1 MVVGKVIDRHKSR
14 DLALIQI
21 SGEYVPVKSVKN
33 IETIDDGTRL
43 YAVGTPKDYELSQ
56 TVTQGILSA
65 RRKLESWNF
74 IQTDADI
81 NPGNSGGAL
90 VTQDG
95 KLVGVNVLKR
105 RNAEGLGFAIPVNE
119 ISKYLELP

>member
-1 MVVGKVIDRHKSR
+1 
-14 DLALIQI
+14 
-21 SGEYVPVKSVKN
+21 
-33 IETIDDGTRL
+33 
-43 YAVGTPKDYELSQ
+43 
-56 TVTQGILSA
+56 VTQGILSA